1 MEIKRIK
8 ALNYKTYLSLDLD
21 ISMPADEGQNIIL
34 IGGANGGGKTTFFEA
49 INGALYGLQIRSA
62 DEFNQLLNAGADKGK
77 DPKIELEVHFSGFV
91 LGKENNYVLKRI
103 YALNPESKPVE
114 HVRLNMQGNIF
125 QYGTATPVADRQ
137 KNEEAINKIIK
148 ANLPRELSR
157 YFLFDAMVAGNLLQ
171 ADQLNQVIKDNVVEV
186 MGFNKYMRLAHVS
199 KQLQQ
204 DYAADRLQQENDR
217 EEYKRLTD
225 QKSAREEEKVRF
237 QSELNFCLNTQ
248 LADKDQYQKAKEGV
262 SQTEVLGRQIAELEQ
277 REKSVSERERQ
288 YKAQI
293 ADFANF
299 ADLQSFIP
307 HLAEAVKNEVS
318 YILKSK
324 AEMEAERQNTISEK
338 QLQEIASHMEAFLAV
353 TAPGVPGTSRT
364 DVMNFLRK
372 SLAQAVSKDEYD
384 FLEPDELK
392 ALDNL
397 LNSAYQNSF
406 ASLYP
411 QQTDLNLSIEQLPR
425 LRLEI
430 AKKKEQM
437 TGSDVAIIKAYE
449 DNLQRIVLLK
459 NEIERVDFEIKK
471 LENQIHGY
479 DIQTVTEPD
488 PRYDTLLKLN
498 AFFEDVGSKLL
509 KSKKEQIEARLKADL
524 NTNLVAYAGVIS
536 KVELSENLRDF
547 SLKIFHTSGNEIY
560 LSHLNTA
567 SKQVVVQVLL
577 KALHE
582 YGDYDPPVMI
592 DTVMGVLDET
602 SRATLLEHYFSK
614 LSHQTILLSSD
625 SEIRPKSDLSRIASF
640 VAKSFTLVRDKEKQ
654 QTSVE
659 EGYFGQ
665 DIKTLVA

>member
-8 ALNYKTYLSLDLD
+8 AVNYKTYLNLDLD
-21 ISMPADEGQNIIL
+21 ISMPTDDGQNIIL

-62 DEFNQLLNAGADKGK
+62 EEFKQLLNAGADLGK
-77 DPKIELEVHFSGFV
+77 DPKIELEVHFSGYV
-91 LGKENNYVLKRI
+91 LGKESIYILKRL
-103 YALNPESKPVE
+103 YSLNPDGKPVE
-114 HVRLNMQGNIF
+114 GVRLNMQGNIF
-125 QYGTATPVADRQ
+125 QYGTATPLAEKQ

-186 MGFNKYMRLAHVS
+186 MGFNKYMRLANVS

-217 EEYKRLTD
+217 EEYKRLTE
-225 QKSAREEEKVRF
+225 QKSAKEEEKGRL
-237 QSELNFCLNTQ
+237 QTELNQCLNTQ
-248 LADKDQYQKAKEGV
+248 LADKDQYQQAKEGV

-277 REKSVSERERQ
+277 REKSIQERERQ
-288 YKAQI
+288 YKTQVS
-293 ADFANF
+293 DFASS
-299 ADLQSFIP
+299 ADLQTFIP
-307 HLAEAVKNEVS
+307 HLAEAAKNEVS

-338 QLQEIASHMEAFLAV
+338 QLQEIANHMEAFLV
-353 TAPGVPGTSRT
+353 LNAPGIPGTSRQDILT
-364 DVMNFLRK
+364 FLRK
-372 SLAQAVSKDEYD
+372 SLAQSVSKDEYD

-392 ALDNL
+392 ALENL
-397 LNSAYQNSF
+397 LNSAYHNSF
-406 ASLYP
+406 ASLYQ
-411 QQTDLNLSIEQLPR
+411 QQTDLNLAVEQLPR
-425 LRLEI
+425 LRADI
-430 AKKKEQM
+430 SAKRLQM
-437 TGSDVAIIKAYE
+437 TGSDLAIINAYE
-449 DNLQRIVLLK
+449 QNLQRIVALR
-459 NEIERVDFEIKK
+459 NEIEKIDFEIRK
-471 LENQIHGY
+471 LENQIHSY
-479 DIQTVTEPD
+479 DIQNITEPD
-488 PRYDTLLKLN
+488 PRYETLLKLN
-498 AFFEDVGSKLL
+498 TFFEDVGSKLL

-524 NTNLVAYAGVIS
+524 NTNLVAYAGVVS

-547 SLKIFHTSGNEIY
+547 SLKIFHSAGNEIY

-654 QTSVE
+654 MTNVE

>member
-8 ALNYKTYLSLDLD
+8 AVNYKTYLNLDLD
-21 ISMPADEGQNIIL
+21 ISMPADDGQNIIL

-62 DEFNQLLNAGADKGK
+62 EEFKQLLNAGADLGK
-77 DPKIELEVHFSGFV
+77 DPKIELEVHFSGYV
-91 LGKENNYVLKRI
+91 LGKESIYILKRL
-103 YALNPESKPVE
+103 YNLNPDGKPVE
-114 HVRLNMQGNIF
+114 GVRLNMQGNIF
-125 QYGTATPVADRQ
+125 QYGTATPLAEKQ

-186 MGFNKYMRLAHVS
+186 MGFNKYMRLANVS

-217 EEYKRLTD
+217 EEYKRLTE
-225 QKSAREEEKVRF
+225 QKSAKEEEKGRL
-237 QSELNFCLNTQ
+237 QSELNQCLNTQ
-248 LADKDQYQKAKEGV
+248 LADKDQYQQAKEGV

-277 REKSVSERERQ
+277 REKSIQERERQ
-288 YKAQI
+288 YKSQI

-299 ADLQSFIP
+299 ADLQTFIP
-307 HLAEAVKNEVS
+307 HLAEAAKNEVS

-324 AEMEAERQNTISEK
+324 SEMEAERQNTISEK
-338 QLQEIASHMEAFLAV
+338 QLQEIASHMEAFLV
-353 TAPGVPGTSRT
+353 LNAPGIPGTSRS
-364 DVMNFLRK
+364 DIIAFLRK
-372 SLAQAVSKDEYD
+372 SLAQSVSKDEYD

-397 LNSAYQNSF
+397 LNSAYHNSF
-406 ASLYP
+406 ASLYQ

-425 LRLEI
+425 LRSDI
-430 AKKKEQM
+430 SAKNLQI
-437 TGSDVAIIKAYE
+437 TGSDLAIIKAYE
-449 DNLQRIVLLK
+449 QNLQRIVALR
-459 NEIERVDFEIKK
+459 NEIEKIDFEIRK
-471 LENQIHGY
+471 LENQIHSY
-479 DIQTVTEPD
+479 DIQNITEPD
-488 PRYDTLLKLN
+488 PRYETLLKLN

-524 NTNLVAYAGVIS
+524 NTNLVAYAGVVS

-547 SLKIFHTSGNEIY
+547 SLKIFHSAGNEIY

-625 SEIRPKSDLSRIASF
+625 SEIRPKSDLTRIASY
-640 VAKSFTLVRDKEKQ
+640 VAKTFTLIRDKEKQ
-654 QTSVE
+654 QTSIE

-665 DIKTLVA
+665 DVKNLVA

>member
-8 ALNYKTYLSLDLD
+8 AVNYKTYLNLDLD
-21 ISMPADEGQNIIL
+21 ISMPADDGQNIIL
-34 IGGANGGGKTTFFEA
+34 IGGANGGGKTTFFES
-49 INGALYGLQIRSA
+49 INGAFYGLQIRSA
-62 DEFNQLLNAGADKGK
+62 EEFRQLLNAGADLGK

-91 LGKENNYVLKRI
+91 LGKENTYILKRV
-103 YALNPESKPVE
+103 YSLNPEGKPVE
-114 HVRLNMQGNIF
+114 GVRLNMQGNIF
-125 QYGTATPVADRQ
+125 QYGTATPLADRQ

-186 MGFNKYMRLAHVS
+186 MGFNKYMRLAQVS

-204 DYAADRLQQENDR
+204 EYAAERLQQENDR
-217 EEYKRLTD
+217 EEYKRLT
-225 QKSAREEEKVRF
+225 EEKTSKEAEKAKA
-237 QSELNFCLNTQ
+237 QAELNQCLNTQ
-248 LADKDQYQKAKEGV
+248 LADKEQYQNAKEGV
-262 SQTEVLGRQIAELEQ
+262 SQAEVIGRQIAELEQ
-277 REKSVSERERQ
+277 REKSVLERERQ
-288 YKAQI
+288 YKSQV

-299 ADLQSFIP
+299 ADLQTFIP

-318 YILKSK
+318 FILKSK
-324 AEMEAERQNTISEK
+324 AEMESERQNTISEK
-338 QLQEIASHMEAFLAV
+338 QLQEISTHMEAFMVLN
-353 TAPGVPGTSRT
+353 APGIPGTSKAEIIA
-364 DVMNFLRK
+364 FLRK
-372 SLAQAVSKDEYD
+372 SLAQSVSKDEYD
-384 FLEPDELK
+384 FLESDELK

-397 LNSAYQNSF
+397 LNSAYHNSF
-406 ASLYP
+406 ASLYQ

-425 LRLEI
+425 LRSDI
-430 AKKKEQM
+430 ASKKQQL
-437 TGSDVAIIKAYE
+437 TGSDLAIIQAYE
-449 DNLQRIVLLK
+449 ANLQRIVALR
-459 NEIERVDFEIKK
+459 NEIEKIDFDIRK
-471 LENQIHGY
+471 LENQIHSY
-479 DIQTVTEPD
+479 DIQNITEPD
-488 PRYDTLLKLN
+488 PRYETLLKLN
-498 AFFEDVGSKLL
+498 SFFEDVGSKLL

-524 NTNLVAYAGVIS
+524 NTNLVAYAGVVS
-536 KVELSENLRDF
+536 KVELSENLKDF
-547 SLKIFHTSGNEIY
+547 SLKIFHSAGNEIY

-640 VAKSFTLVRDKEKQ
+640 VAKAFTLVRDKEKQ
-654 QTSVE
+654 LTSIE

-665 DIKTLVA
+665 DIKNLLA